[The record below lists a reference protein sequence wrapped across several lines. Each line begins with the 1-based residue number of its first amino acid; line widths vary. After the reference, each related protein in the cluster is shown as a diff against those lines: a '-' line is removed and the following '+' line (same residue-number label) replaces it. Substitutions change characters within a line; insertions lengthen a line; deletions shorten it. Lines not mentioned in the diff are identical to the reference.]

1 MFERVGCS
9 LHFSAEK
16 ENYAFVG
23 VCLAMKVDVYR
34 NCNGKWQCGC
44 GNLLH
49 ASSEKPGAFDKVARA
64 F

>member
-23 VCLAMKVDVYR
+23 VCLAMNVDVYR
-34 NCNGKWQCGC
+34 NGKWQCGC
-44 GNLLH
+44 VNVFH
-49 ASSEKPGAFDKVARA
+49 ASSEKPGALDKLARV